1 MKSRAKRLW
10 EERVLR
16 DTHKGS
22 PQDTRKRMLR
32 EVYPGRTRLPPS
44 IRRIENR
51 DGKLNIVGLGAWY
64 MYWRD
69 PYHLMLTV
77 PWLGFIGLVSLA
89 YIFINII
96 FAFLFLAGG
105 DCIVGAEPGNFWDA
119 FFFSV
124 QTLGSIGYGVLSPGT
139 RYAHVVVTAEAIVSL
154 LAIAVVTGLAF
165 ARFSKPTARIIFSK
179 VAVIERHNG
188 VPTLTFR
195 AANQRHNQI
204 VEAQTRVYLM
214 QDEKTQ
220 EGNFLRRFHELKLVR
235 NRTPSFTLTWN
246 VMHPINEDSPLY
258 GQTLESLTKSRA
270 QIAVSISGTDE
281 TVAYT
286 IHARHMF
293 SSNEILWGHQ
303 FVNLFCESPNG
314 DRYLDYT
321 HFHETLPI
329 APVRSS

>member
-1 MKSRAKRLW
+1 MKSRVR
-10 EERVLR
+10 RVGEPR
-16 DTHKGS
+16 VQETRKGS
-22 PQDTRKRMLR
+22 LRETRKNL
-32 EVYPGRTRLPPS
+32 PRLSQS

-51 DGKLNIVGLGAWY
+51 DGKLNVVGLGAWY
-64 MYWRD
+64 RYWRD
-69 PYHLMLTV
+69 PYHLMLTI
-77 PWLGFIGLVSLA
+77 PWLGFVALVSLA
-89 YIFINII
+89 YIFINMI
-96 FAFLFLAGG
+96 FALLFLAGG

-124 QTLGSIGYGVLSPGT
+124 QTLGSIGYGVMSPGT
-139 RYAHVVVTAEAIVSL
+139 RYAHVIVTAEAIASL

-165 ARFSKPTARIIFSK
+165 ARFAKPTARIMFSK
-179 VAVIERHNG
+179 VAVIERYNG

-204 VEAQTRVYLM
+204 VEAHTRVYLM

-220 EGNFLRRFHELKLVR
+220 EGNFLRRFHELKLTR
-235 NRTPSFTLTWN
+235 HRTPSFTLSWN

-258 GQTLESLTKSRA
+258 GQTLESLEKSRA

-281 TVAYT
+281 TVAYN

-293 SSNEILWGHQ
+293 SPCEILWDHQ
-303 FVNLFCESPNG
+303 FVDLFYQSSNG

-321 HFHETLPI
+321 HFHETVPLESTPSFLEQ
-329 APVRSS
+329 PFEQTG

>member
-1 MKSRAKRLW
+1 MKSRVKRVW
-10 EERVLR
+10 ESRSLR
-16 DTHKGS
+16 DARRGS
-22 PQDTRKRMLR
+22 LGLPQ
-32 EVYPGRTRLPPS
+32 S

-51 DGKLNIVGLGAWY
+51 DGKLSIVGLGAWY

-69 PYHLMLTV
+69 PYHLLLTV

-89 YIFINII
+89 YVLINII
-96 FAFLFLAGG
+96 FALLFLAGG
-105 DCIVGAEPGNFWDA
+105 NCIVGARPGNFWDA

-124 QTLGSIGYGVLSPGT
+124 QTLGSIGYGVMSPGT
-139 RYAHVVVTAEAIVSL
+139 PYANVVVTAEAIASL

-165 ARFSKPTARIIFSK
+165 ARFSKPTARIMFSK
-179 VAVIERHNG
+179 VAVVERYNG

-214 QDEKTQ
+214 KDEKTQ
-220 EGNFLRRFHELKLVR
+220 EGTFLRRFHELKLLR
-235 NRTPSFTLTWN
+235 NRTPSFTLSWN
-246 VMHPINEDSPLY
+246 IMHPIDEDSPMY
-258 GQTLESLTKSRA
+258 GQTLESLEKSRA
-270 QIAVSISGTDE
+270 QITVSISGIDE

-293 SSNEILWGHQ
+293 SPSEILWDHQ
-303 FVNLFCESPNG
+303 FVDMFYKFPNG

-321 HFHETLPI
+321 YFHEAVPLEPAHLSLDVPFEQQTG
-329 APVRSS
+329 